1 MGACQSAPTAVE
13 TFFAPPVP
21 TDKNKTIVLT
31 LAERNRLVQMMTET
45 RLKLERSFHDQRE
58 KRLASI
64 RERIDARRAEAAY
77 AAKEAALMRE
87 LEDLIAADK
96 AAKQIVIQANVASI
110 G

>member
-13 TFFAPPVP
+13 TFSAPPVP

-45 RLKLERSFHDQRE
+45 RLKFERSFHDQRE
-58 KRLASI
+58 MRLASL

-77 AAKEAALMRE
+77 AAKEAALRRE

-96 AAKQIVIQANVASI
+96 AAKQIVIQANIASI